1 MTLVRWD
8 PFRELMNLHRR
19 LGQTAS
25 ATDDSYGAWAP
36 AVDIFEKG
44 EELVIRAEI
53 PGVDKDDVDISVQH
67 NSLTLRGERKREQE
81 VNEENAYRLER
92 SHGSFMRSF
101 SLPRT
106 VDSSRISARYGNG
119 VLDII
124 LPKAEEAKPKK
135 VEIAIA

>member
-19 LGQTAS
+19 LGQTTSDA
-25 ATDDSYGAWAP
+25 DDFYGAWAP
-36 AVDIFEKG
+36 AVDIFERG
-44 EELVIRAEI
+44 DDLVIRAEI
-53 PGVDKDDVDISVQH
+53 PGVEKDDVDISVQN

-81 VNEENAYRLER
+81 VNVESAYRLER
-92 SHGSFMRSF
+92 SYGNFVRSF

-106 VDSSRISARYGNG
+106 VDSSRISAKYSNG
-119 VLDII
+119 VLDIV

-135 VEIAIA
+135 VEIVAA

>member
-19 LGQTAS
+19 MSHPESDAN
-25 ATDDSYGAWAP
+25 DFYGAWAP

-44 EELVIRAEI
+44 DDLIIRAEI
-53 PGVDKDDVDISVQH
+53 PGVDKDNVDISVRN
-67 NSLTLRGERKREQE
+67 NSLILRGERKRE
-81 VNEENAYRLER
+81 EEIKDDNSYRLER
-92 SHGSFMRSF
+92 SYGKFVRSF

-106 VDSSRISARYGNG
+106 VDSSRISAKFKNG
-119 VLDII
+119 VLDIV

-135 VEIAIA
+135 IEIATA

>member
-1 MTLVRWD
+1 
-8 PFRELMNLHRR
+8 MNLHRR

-25 ATDDSYGAWAP
+25 DSDDFYGAWAP

-44 EELVIRAEI
+44 DDLVIRAEI

-81 VNEENAYRLER
+81 VSEESAYRLER
-92 SHGSFMRSF
+92 SYGNFVRSF

-106 VDSSRISARYGNG
+106 VDSSRISAKYSNG
-119 VLDII
+119 VLDIV
-124 LPKAEEAKPKK
+124 LPKAEEAKPKR
-135 VEIAIA
+135 VEIATA